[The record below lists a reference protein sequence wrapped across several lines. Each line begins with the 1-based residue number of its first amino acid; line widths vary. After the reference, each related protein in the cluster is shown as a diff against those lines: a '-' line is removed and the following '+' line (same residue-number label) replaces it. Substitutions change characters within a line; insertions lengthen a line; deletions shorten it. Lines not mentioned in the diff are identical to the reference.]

1 MTSVEAVPEE
11 IRSAGLAARSLAA
24 QVGSVNLAGPADSV
38 SGWMPGGQAASAAD
52 ELAGAWSREV
62 AGLDQL
68 LDTYGANL
76 QVCEAA
82 FRGQDEYNAGA
93 LPRAAQ

>member
-1 MTSVEAVPEE
+1 M
-11 IRSAGLAARSLAA
+11 
-24 QVGSVNLAGPADSV
+24 NLVGPADSV
-38 SGWMPGGQAASAAD
+38 SGWMPGGQATSAAY

-76 QVCEAA
+76 QVCAAA
-82 FRGQDEYNAGA
+82 FSGQDEYNAGA

>member
-76 QVCEAA
+76 QVCAAA